1 MHGCFRTQL
10 PEVQFPE
17 FLELVSKGKIIDV
30 AEVNQ
35 RCCLEESEKM
45 LENVN
50 PTHLGLAS
58 GKLVVV
64 TGRQSFAKS
73 ALRHSTAAPLSGR
86 DPNYWLPKK
95 NSKSKN
101 VVKGTFKDFWFLL
114 MF

>member
-1 MHGCFRTQL
+1 ML
-10 PEVQFPE
+10 PDPAARGSIPRVPGIIIR
-17 FLELVSKGKIIDV
+17 GKNV

-35 RCCLEESEKM
+35 RCCLEDSEKM

-95 NSKSKN
+95 NSQSIS
-101 VVKGTFKDFWFLL
+101 
-114 MF
+114 